1 MRYRAATTMTWERFI
16 VNINGNVLLVALR
29 TGYGR
34 HSEGWMHQSKTPES
48 YGSMMSRLGLQP
60 KGPTG
65 RRRRPESVTTLLV
78 PLTTAS

>member
-1 MRYRAATTMTWERFI
+1 MN
-16 VNINGNVLLVALR
+16 VNGNILSAALL

-48 YGSMMSRLGLQP
+48 YDSMMSRLGLGLQP
-60 KGPTG
+60 KGPAG
-65 RRRRPESVTTLLV
+65 RRRRPESVTTLLI